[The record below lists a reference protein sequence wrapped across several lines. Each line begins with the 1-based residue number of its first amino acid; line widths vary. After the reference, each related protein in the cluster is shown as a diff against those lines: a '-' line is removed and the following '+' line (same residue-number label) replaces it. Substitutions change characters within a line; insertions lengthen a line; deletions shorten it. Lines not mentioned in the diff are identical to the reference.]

1 MPAKNVRT
9 VDLLVGAFDLS
20 QRRKFTI
27 KTEAGDPVL
36 DLYFRPITR
45 ADRKRAQ
52 SLANS
57 EEALDISTQ
66 MLCQLAE
73 LQDGSKAFAS
83 ADAAKL
89 QHELP
94 ESVLNELEL
103 FLFNVGEGEDLD
115 SAKKSLEQDSW
126 LYFEFFLACEL
137 GMTVSKLRTELSD
150 AELMYFAAYYELK
163 NKREEQAMNRGRTQR
178 R

>member
-1 MPAKNVRT
+1 MSAKNTRT

-20 QRRKFTI
+20 QRRKFAI
-27 KTEAGDPVL
+27 KSQSGDPIL

-73 LQDGSKAFAS
+73 LQDGTKAFAS
-83 ADAAKL
+83 GDAAKL

-103 FLFNVGEGEDLD
+103 FLFGLGEETGLEE
-115 SAKKSLEQDSW
+115 AKN
-126 LYFEFFLACEL
+126 
-137 GMTVSKLRTELSD
+137 G
-150 AELMYFAAYYELK
+150 
-163 NKREEQAMNRGRTQR
+163 
-178 R
+178 

>member
-20 QRRKFTI
+20 QRRKFTLTADG
-27 KTEAGDPVL
+27 KTIV

-73 LQDGSKAFAS
+73 LQDGTKAFAS
-83 ADAAKL
+83 GDAAKL

-94 ESVLNELEL
+94 ESVLNDLEL
-103 FLFNVGEGEDLD
+103 FLFGVGEGEDLEA
-115 SAKKSLEQDSW
+115 AKK
-126 LYFEFFLACEL
+126 A
-137 GMTVSKLRTELSD
+137 
-150 AELMYFAAYYELK
+150 
-163 NKREEQAMNRGRTQR
+163 
-178 R
+178 